1 VTLSLPHNCTQWRHV
16 RQWYHG
22 HVWLRHHGAGPQ
34 FAQEDPPLQCRH
46 GSSKA
51 EATWAPPS
59 RHQCRL
65 LKVAQTTPRWHWRG
79 ILMVARLL
87 KAAVVAPQGSDSVG
101 WRCGILQS
109 STSAGSSKAMWAQAP
124 PRRRGLLQGSA
135 VAGSSRQRGL
145 LQGNGCT
152 GMGSSKAAVGW
163 PDGGLESRPDG
174 PRSGLGRFFI
184 FEN

>member
-1 VTLSLPHNCTQWRHV
+1 V
-16 RQWYHG
+16 
-22 HVWLRHHGAGPQ
+22 
-34 FAQEDPPLQCRH
+34 
-46 GSSKA
+46 GSSKS
-51 EATWAPPS
+51 APV
-59 RHQCRL
+59 Q
-65 LKVAQTTPRWHWRG
+65 
-79 ILMVARLL
+79 
-87 KAAVVAPQGSDSVG
+87 APQGGADYTKVALAWDPHGGATPQGSGGSSS
-101 WRCGILQS
+101 RQRQCGILQS